1 MSANA
6 NTVNAVFR
14 NHVVADEQASK
25 AAGRP
30 IFTDMEVCDLS
41 FPANT
46 KTKATFP
53 AHEAEPNAT
62 RESVAAGGDVVT
74 YAELYN
80 EQYRA
85 FKSGNAQPTSGTPLS
100 EAPFLMEG
108 KRRELKALGVNTVE
122 QLASLDGTPLK
133 QLGMG
138 GRE

>member
-62 RESVAAGGDVVT
+62 RESVAAGGG
-74 YAELYN
+74 
-80 EQYRA
+80 
-85 FKSGNAQPTSGTPLS
+85 SSPMP
-100 EAPFLMEG
+100 
-108 KRRELKALGVNTVE
+108 AL
-122 QLASLDGTPLK
+122 Q
-133 QLGMG
+133 
-138 GRE
+138 